1 MTCVDESQTRA
12 NNQALE
18 SLRELLH
25 KGKHVRQ
32 KALD

>member
-1 MTCVDESQTRA
+1 MTCVDQIPDPA